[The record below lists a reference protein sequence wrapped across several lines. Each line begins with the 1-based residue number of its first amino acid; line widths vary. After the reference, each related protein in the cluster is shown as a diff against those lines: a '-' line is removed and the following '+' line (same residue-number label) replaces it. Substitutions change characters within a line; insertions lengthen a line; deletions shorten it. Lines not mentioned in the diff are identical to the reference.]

1 MESAKNGKKALSWTK
16 TIKKHEQE
24 AKACLEKGRIDEAA
38 DAYRK
43 LGHACQH
50 SSRTASKVEEYIVFT
65 KHAIKAYEEAANL
78 FRQCSKAANHLEC
91 KAEILLENGMLAN
104 SALKAKQAFKQSY
117 ERFIEASELYSR
129 ENDRES
135 LARILGR
142 AAWALSY
149 VVTLSSGQE
158 ELEQLYREGRHVA
171 DEAWR
176 LSRDV
181 GNFQSMAES
190 LFAESMLSW
199 AEMFAVTFRWDEQ
212 WREYWKEF
220 LQKCNTS
227 MNLAENCDDL
237 LVLGTIYGWAG
248 AWNWFFGFQFV
259 EDEEQQREFA
269 DEGLNLLEKALMYA
283 DSTGDKPLKII
294 CLFWLDFLGVVG
306 GRFEYL
312 QTRIFNDL
320 QEVVELGRTYDDSFT
335 AWRHIAYVLPALCY
349 ANLAQRSFV
358 APEQRKSFAEI
369 AIEYSK
375 EGLKKLVLGPITA
388 LPYQTLTWSHSQ
400 LAILAVTKKDRSE
413 HAEKMVEYARK
424 AEESA
429 DKFEGGWTKAAG
441 YSSLYRA
448 YKTLADITENKDE
461 KTRMLTDATDAHK
474 RYINHALESRTGI
487 ILAEMRLG
495 LLYQEL
501 GATTGETEPLIEAKK
516 SFIRVIKESTERGY
530 PFYEAAAH
538 ICTAHI
544 EDQLGS
550 HLSSADHYE
559 KAQNAHMI
567 SLKDTLYEPLKER
580 VQELVDYSAAWGL
593 IERAK
598 SHQKREAHAEAKANY
613 RKASK
618 ILGKLKRYSY
628 EAQYYSAWALLED
641 AEQLSK
647 QEKHKQTAQ
656 KYEVARE
663 EFEKAT
669 RNLEEVLTQSM
680 DKVERGRVEKLVKLA
695 RARMSYCSARAQIEG
710 ARSLGKQGKHLE
722 AAERFAHAASQFRE
736 VFSLISIE
744 RERGELEAI
753 YNLCRAWETMELA
766 EEYQDPDRFSEAVKL
781 FTKASKIFT
790 ESNLK
795 ALASGNSAFC
805 QALEYGCKFDNS
817 TDAEVKTELYT
828 RIKSKLRRASSS
840 YQKAGYESGANW
852 ALATSTYFDA
862 IWHLMKADEELD
874 LDERRKLLRIGNRYL
889 KSAAELFGQAG
900 YENKEKDVLERLEL
914 LEKEESIL
922 VSALDT
928 LLDSSVSKSA
938 LGIIAPASSVESS
951 FSPRISDVRQY
962 TEGTLRLSASTPGS
976 KFAIVYRDLL
986 KEHPQVERKECRV
999 GIAQIGISENAD
1011 FLNENYEEKNRGLL
1025 GLREEKV
1032 EEVRSKVRSMIDT
1045 AHSEG
1050 VEILL
1055 FPELAIDLNYE
1066 ELLEDILN
1074 LANINGMYIVPGSY
1088 HDLETRRNIS
1098 VVIGPEGILW
1108 KQEKHI
1114 PATVQIEGK
1123 RFKEQIDVGSFPK
1136 KTIVCNTQ
1144 FGRIAIVICR
1154 DFLDMDLRV
1163 ELKNSEPPVD
1173 IILNPAFTPTFADF
1187 EAVHFDARRSIYAY
1201 CFFANMAAFGGSLI
1215 NTPEKERVKREMP
1228 PGEEGLLYKDV
1239 DVFKLRSERKKWER
1253 EQRKERQF
1261 IQSTR

>member
-1 MESAKNGKKALSWTK
+1 MIEKY
-16 TIKKHEQE
+16 EQE
-24 AKACLEKGRIDEAA
+24 AKAYLEKGRIDEAA

-43 LGHACQH
+43 LGHACYH
-50 SSRTASKVEEYIVFT
+50 GSRTANKVEEHIILA
-65 KHAIKAYEEAANL
+65 KRAITAYEEAADL
-78 FRQCSKAANHLEC
+78 FRQCSMTPEQLEC
-91 KAEILLENGMLAN
+91 EAESLLENGMLAN
-104 SALKAKQAFKQSY
+104 SALNAKQAFKQSY
-117 ERFIEASELYSR
+117 ERFIEASKFYPKEK
-129 ENDRES
+129 DRES

-149 VVTLSSGQE
+149 AITLSSGQE
-158 ELEQLYREGRHVA
+158 ELERFYQEGRYVA
-171 DEAWR
+171 DEAWT

-181 GNFQSMAES
+181 GNLQSLAES

-212 WREYWKEF
+212 WREYWRGF
-220 LQKCNTS
+220 LQKCHTS
-227 MNLAENCDDL
+227 MSLAENCDDS

-269 DEGLNLLEKALMYA
+269 DKGLDLLEKALMYA
-283 DSTGDKPLKII
+283 DNAEDKLLKII

-312 QTRIFNDL
+312 QMRIFNDL
-320 QEVVELGRTYDDSFT
+320 QEVVELGHTYNDSFT
-335 AWRHIAYVLPALCY
+335 AWRHITHVLPALCY
-349 ANLAQRSFV
+349 ANLAQRSFM

-369 AIEYSK
+369 AIEHSK

-429 DKFEGGWTKAAG
+429 DKFEGGWAKAAG

-448 YKTLADITENKDE
+448 YKTLADITESKDE
-461 KTRMLTDATDAHK
+461 RTRMLTDATDAHK
-474 RYINHALESRTGI
+474 RYIGHAMESRTGI

-516 SFIRVIKESTERGY
+516 SFVRVIKESIERGY

-544 EDQLGS
+544 EDQLGN
-550 HLSSADHYE
+550 HLSSAEHYE
-559 KAQNAHMI
+559 QAQNAHLV
-567 SLKDTLYEPLKER
+567 SLKGTVYEPLKER

-598 SHQKREAHAEAKANY
+598 SYQKREAHAEAKTNY
-613 RKASK
+613 LKAGK
-618 ILGKLKRYSY
+618 ILRKLKRYSY
-628 EAQYYSAWALLED
+628 EAPYYSAWALLED

-647 QEKHKQTAQ
+647 QEKHRQTAQ

-669 RNLEEVLTQSM
+669 QNLEEALTQSM

-695 RARMSYCSARAQIEG
+695 QVRMSYCSARAQIEG
-710 ARSLGKQGKHLE
+710 ARTLGKQGKHLE
-722 AAERFAHAASQFRE
+722 AAQRFAHAASQFRE
-736 VFSLISIE
+736 DFTLISVEKE
-744 RERGELEAI
+744 REELEAI
-753 YNLCRAWETMELA
+753 YNLCRAWESMELA
-766 EEYQDPDRFSEAVKL
+766 EEYQDPDRFSEAAKL
-781 FTKASKIFT
+781 FTKASKIFA

-795 ALASGNSAFC
+795 DLALGNSAFC
-805 QALEYGCKFDNS
+805 QALEYGCKFDDS
-817 TDAEVKTELYT
+817 SDAEVKAELYP
-828 RIKSKLRRASSS
+828 RIKATLRRASSS
-840 YQKAGYESGANW
+840 YQKGGYESGANW

-862 IWHLMKADEELD
+862 TWHLMKADEELD
-874 LDERRKLLRIGNRYL
+874 LDERRNK
-889 KSAAELFGQAG
+889 
-900 YENKEKDVLERLEL
+900 NKEKDVLERLDL
-914 LEKEESIL
+914 VEKEESIL

-928 LLDSSVSKSA
+928 ILDSSVSKSA

-962 TEGTLRLSASTPGS
+962 AEEALRLSTSTTS
-976 KFAIVYRDLL
+976 RKFAIVYRDLL
-986 KEHPQVERKECRV
+986 KDHPRVERRECRV
-999 GIAQIGISENAD
+999 GIAQIGLSKKGDI
-1011 FLNENYEEKNRGLL
+1011 LNEYYEEKGRGLL
-1025 GLREEKV
+1025 GLREQKV
-1032 EEVRSKVRSMIDT
+1032 EYVRSKVRSMIEA

-1050 VEILL
+1050 VDILL
-1055 FPELAIDLNYE
+1055 FPELAIDLNYT

-1074 LANINGMYIVPGSY
+1074 LANTNEMYIIPGSY
-1088 HDLETRRNIS
+1088 HDSETRRNIS
-1098 VVIGPEGILW
+1098 LVIGPEGILW

-1123 RFKEQIDVGSFPK
+1123 RFKEQIDVSSFPR

-1201 CFFANMAAFGGSLI
+1201 CFFANVAAFGGSLI
-1215 NTPEKERVKREMP
+1215 HTPEKERVKREMP

-1253 EQRKERQF
+1253 EQRKEKEF